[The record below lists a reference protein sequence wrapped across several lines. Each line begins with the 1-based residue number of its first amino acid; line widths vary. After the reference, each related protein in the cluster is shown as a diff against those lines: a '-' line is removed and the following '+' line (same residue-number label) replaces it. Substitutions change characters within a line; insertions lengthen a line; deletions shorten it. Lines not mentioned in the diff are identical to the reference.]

1 MQCLVCASA
10 ARELHRISRVT
21 GSMTKTGSGP
31 DALDEIERS
40 MSANVTS
47 RTSHLHRRMSA
58 IGGKADM
65 KRTGRYVG

>member
-1 MQCLVCASA
+1 
-10 ARELHRISRVT
+10 
-21 GSMTKTGSGP
+21 MTKTGSGP
-31 DALDEIERS
+31 DALDEIVRS